1 MINVLVTGVG
11 GPAGMA
17 VVQSLKI
24 APERIRIIGA
34 DMNPLAPGFRIS
46 DESEIIPPCTS
57 STFIES
63 VLDVCKKFKVDVVIP
78 TVDEEISVFSANLEL
93 FKSRNFSIPIPSKW
107 AVALARDKYLNS
119 QFVNTGVLSPK
130 TVLLGA
136 DTSLENALS
145 VVGLPCV
152 LKRRIGRGGRGFAII
167 ESINDLRYWIS
178 KSRGEQQILQEKIDG
193 DLLLV
198 QAIAQDGKTF
208 ASIVHKR
215 LETKTEGSGTAISA
229 VTIQNDAAI
238 HRLDILLRKLRW
250 NGAVGV
256 EFLLSNLDGELYM
269 IDVNPRI
276 CGQSHLSTLAG
287 MNLAYGLVEL
297 GTNRDISITKNYELG
312 KAFVR
317 VWRDEVFN
325 YSELSQLRELA

>member
-1 MINVLVTGVG
+1 
-11 GPAGMA
+11 MA
-17 VVQSLKI
+17 VIQSLKI

-46 DESEIIPPCTS
+46 DESEIVPPCTS
-57 STFIES
+57 STFIGS
-63 VLDVCKKFKVDVVIP
+63 MLDVCKKFKIDVVIP
-78 TVDEEISVFSANLEL
+78 TVDEEISVFSTNLEY
-93 FKSRNFSIPIPSKW
+93 FRSRNISVPIPDERT
-107 AVALARDKYLNS
+107 VALSRDKYLNS
-119 QFVNTGVLSPK
+119 QFANTGVLSPK

-136 DTSLENALS
+136 DTNLEN
-145 VVGLPCV
+145 VIPFVGLPCV
-152 LKRRIGRGGRGFAII
+152 LKRRFGRGGRGFAII
-167 ESINDLRYWIS
+167 DSINDLTYWIS
-178 KSRGEQQILQEKIDG
+178 KSHGQQQILQEKIDG

-198 QAIAQDGKTF
+198 QAIAQGGKTL

-229 VTIQNDAAI
+229 VTIQNNAAI
-238 HRLDILLRKLRW
+238 ERLNILLRKLRW
-250 NGAVGV
+250 TGAIGV
-256 EFLLSNLDGELYM
+256 EFLLSILDHELYM

-297 GTNRDISITKNYELG
+297 ATNRKISIMKNYEFG

-325 YSELSQLRELA
+325 YSDLAQLSELA